1 MQEARNLRITRRN
14 PDSRFLP
21 NAGCDCW
28 GGFCDQMYLVSIS
41 QIFLQKPVSS
51 PFEGQVSL
59 FSQIFLV
66 CENKRPGFPT
76 LQDEG
81 FQMPFTTYVQ

>member
-1 MQEARNLRITRRN
+1 MQEARNSRITKRN
-14 PDSRFLP
+14 PDKSVFAERGVRLLGWFLRSDVP
-21 NAGCDCW
+21 RLYFPD
-28 GGFCDQMYLVSIS
+28 FST
-41 QIFLQKPVSS
+41 KPVSS